1 MRIGVFGGSF
11 DPIHRG
17 HLAVAAAAADRLS
30 LDRVLF
36 VPVREQPL
44 KRVGP
49 VASAEDRVAMLRA
62 AIAGDPRFV
71 VDEQELRRPGPSYT
85 VDTLRALH
93 TAHPGDA
100 LFLLIGAD
108 AARAFPRWRDPEEIA
123 GLATVVVLTRP
134 GVRTPEHPLLA
145 ERLDVP
151 ALDIA
156 ARDIRARCRR
166 GDPIENLVPDAVA
179 RLIAERR
186 LYTTED

>member
-1 MRIGVFGGSF
+1 MFGGSF

-17 HLAVAAAAADRLS
+17 HLAAAAAAADRLH
-30 LDRVLF
+30 LARVLF

-44 KRVGP
+44 KHAGP
-49 VASAEDRVAMLRA
+49 AASAEDRVAMLRA
-62 AIAGDPRFV
+62 AIGDDARFA

-85 VDTLRALH
+85 VDTLRALRA
-93 TAHPGDA
+93 AHPGDA

-108 AARAFPRWRDPEEIA
+108 AARDFPRWREPEEIA
-123 GLATVVVLTRP
+123 ALATVVVLTRP
-134 GVRTPEHPLLA
+134 GVQAPEHPLLA

-166 GDPIENLVPDAVA
+166 GDSIENLVPDAVA